1 MKIMVKAIVVLMGCW
16 VLVEV
21 TARLLY
27 WFWER
32 HEIEILM
39 GRR

>member
-1 MKIMVKAIVVLMGCW
+1 VKTMVKAIVVLMGCW
-16 VLVEV
+16 ALVEV

-27 WFWER
+27 WAWEK